1 VFAIIHYREMT
12 TMSRISSLAF
22 LIALSLAGCAVKDA
36 DAVALPPPT
45 AAAPG
50 AAPLEAKQDA
60 GPTATRTTAEQTDG
74 VPYSGTVEAHRRS
87 TLSPKISSTV
97 SKVHVREGDH
107 VKAGDPLVTFD
118 LKDVNL
124 RLRQARAALEGA
136 KIQRDAA
143 VLDRDRTKTLV
154 DANAA
159 AKAQFDAVDFRT
171 RSAEVG
177 VASAEVAVEMSEK
190 AVRDSIVRAPYDGVI
205 VRRMVNEGD
214 YATTMPPTSLIVIE
228 ETAIL
233 DLRVLA
239 PSSEMTMIHEGDPVT
254 VNFPSLGR
262 SIRATVTRIVGSID
276 ARTRNFSVIVEIPN
290 PEGALLPGLFAE
302 ARFESPAAAETKP

>member
-1 VFAIIHYREMT
+1 MI
-12 TMSRISSLAF
+12 RISSLAL
-22 LIALSLAGCAVKDA
+22 LILLIVLALAGCAVKDA

-45 AAAPG
+45 AAAASPLEAGRDAGPAATG
-50 AAPLEAKQDA
+50 AAP
-60 GPTATRTTAEQTDG
+60 GRAEG

-97 SKVHVREGDH
+97 SMVHVREGDR
-107 VKAGDPLVTFD
+107 VRTGDPLVTFD

-136 KIQRDAA
+136 KIQRDSA

-159 AKAQFDAVDFRT
+159 AKAQFDAVDFRA
-171 RSAEVG
+171 RG
-177 VASAEVAVEMSEK
+177 AEVAVEMSEK
-190 AVRDSIVRAPYDGVI
+190 AVRDAVVRAPYDGVI
-205 VRRMVNEGD
+205 VRRIVNEGD

-228 ETAIL
+228 ETGVL
-233 DLRVLA
+233 DLRILA
-239 PSSEMTMIHEGDPVT
+239 PSSEMNRIRVGDPVT
-254 VNFPSLGR
+254 VGFPSLGR
-262 SIRATVTRIVGSID
+262 TIEATVTRIVASID
-276 ARTRNFSVIVEIPN
+276 ARTRNFAVIVEIPN

-302 ARFESPAAAETKP
+302 ARFGGVAGETAP

>member
-1 VFAIIHYREMT
+1 MI
-12 TMSRISSLAF
+12 RIPLLVLLA
-22 LIALSLAGCAVKDA
+22 ALCLAGCSVKDA
-36 DAVALPPPT
+36 DAVALPTPT
-45 AAAPG
+45 ATAPG
-50 AAPLEAKQDA
+50 TVPLEAQTDA
-60 GPTATRTTAEQTDG
+60 GPAATGTAPERADG

-87 TLSPKISSTV
+87 TLSPKVSSTV
-97 SKVHVREGDH
+97 IAVHVREGDR

-143 VLDRDRTKTLV
+143 VLDRDRTKALV
-154 DANAA
+154 EANAA
-159 AKAQFDAVDFRT
+159 AKAQFDAVDFRS
-171 RSAEVG
+171 RGAEVG
-177 VASAEVAVEMSEK
+177 VASAVVAVEMSEK

-214 YATTMPPTSLIVIE
+214 YAQTMPPTSLIVIE
-228 ETAIL
+228 ETGVL

-239 PSSEMTMIHEGDPVT
+239 PSSEMNRIHEGDPVT
-254 VNFPSLGR
+254 VSFPSLGR
-262 SIRATVTRIVGSID
+262 SIEATVTRIVGSID
-276 ARTRNFSVIVEIPN
+276 ARTRNFAVIVEIPN

-302 ARFESPAAAETKP
+302 ARFERAAAGETTP

>member
-1 VFAIIHYREMT
+1 
-12 TMSRISSLAF
+12 
-22 LIALSLAGCAVKDA
+22 
-36 DAVALPPPT
+36 VAHT
-45 AAAPG
+45 
-50 AAPLEAKQDA
+50 DA
-60 GPTATRTTAEQTDG
+60 GPAATGTASQQADG

-97 SKVHVREGDH
+97 AKVHVREGDR
-107 VKAGDPLVTFD
+107 VKTGDPLVTFD

-159 AKAQFDAVDFRT
+159 AKAQFDAVEFRT
-171 RSAEVG
+171 RGAEVG

-190 AVRDSIVRAPYDGVI
+190 AVRDSVVRAPYDGVI

-228 ETAIL
+228 ETGL
-233 DLRVLA
+233 VDLRVLA
-239 PSSEMTMIHEGDPVT
+239 PSSEMNKIRVGDPVT
-254 VNFPSLGR
+254 VSFPSLGR
-262 SIRATVTRIVGSID
+262 SIEASVTRIVASID

-302 ARFESPAAAETKP
+302 ARFESPAAETKP

>member
-1 VFAIIHYREMT
+1 MT
-12 TMSRISSLAF
+12 TMSRIPTLA
-22 LIALSLAGCAVKDA
+22 LLSALCLAGCAVKDA

-45 AAAPG
+45 TTTG
-50 AAPLEAKQDA
+50 AAPLVGAADA
-60 GPTATRTTAEQTDG
+60 GPAASGTAFAPSDV

-97 SKVHVREGDH
+97 AKVHVREGDR

-159 AKAQFDAVDFRT
+159 AKAQFDAVDFRA
-171 RSAEVG
+171 RGAEVG

-239 PSSEMTMIHEGDPVT
+239 PSSEMSVIHEGDPVT
-254 VNFPSLGR
+254 VAFPSLGR
-262 SIRATVTRIVGSID
+262 SIQATVTRIVGSID

-290 PEGALLPGLFAE
+290 PEDALMPGLFAE
-302 ARFESPAAAETKP
+302 ARFESAAAAETKP

>member
-1 VFAIIHYREMT
+1 MT
-12 TMSRISSLAF
+12 TMSRISSFTL
-22 LIALSLAGCAVKDA
+22 LIALCLAGCAVKDA

-45 AAAPG
+45 ATAPG
-50 AAPLEAKQDA
+50 AAPLVASADA
-60 GPTATRTTAEQTDG
+60 GPGATGTASEQSEG

-97 SKVHVREGDH
+97 AKVHVREGDR
-107 VKAGDPLVTFD
+107 VEAGDPLVTFD
-118 LKDVNL
+118 LRDVNL
-124 RLRQARAALEGA
+124 RLKQARAALEGA
-136 KIQRDAA
+136 KIQREAA
-143 VLDRDRTKTLV
+143 EDEWKRLKTLM
-154 DANAA
+154 DSQAA
-159 AKAQFDAVDFRT
+159 SQAQFDGVEFKKRG
-171 RSAEVG
+171 AEVG
-177 VASAEVAVEMSEK
+177 VTSAEVAVEMSQK
-190 AVRDSIVRAPYDGVI
+190 AVTDSIVRAPYDGVI

-239 PSSEMTMIHEGDPVT
+239 PSSEMTVIHDGDPVT

-262 SIRATVTRIVGSID
+262 SIQATVTRIVGSID

-290 PEGALLPGLFAE
+290 PDGALLPGLFAE
-302 ARFESPAAAETKP
+302 ARFESAAAAETKP

>member
-1 VFAIIHYREMT
+1 MITIR
-12 TMSRISSLAF
+12 SLGIPSLA
-22 LIALSLAGCAVKDA
+22 LLAVLALAGCAVKDA
-36 DAVALPPPT
+36 DAVALPPPAAT
-45 AAAPG
+45 ATG
-50 AAPLEAKQDA
+50 AASPETQKDA
-60 GPTATRTTAEQTDG
+60 GPAATGTAPAEAAG

-97 SKVHVREGDH
+97 SAVHVREGDR
-107 VKAGDPLVTFD
+107 VKEGDPLVTFD
-118 LKDVNL
+118 LRDVKL

-159 AKAQFDAVDFRT
+159 AKAQFDAVEFRT
-171 RSAEVG
+171 RGAEVG
-177 VASAEVAVEMSEK
+177 VASAEIAVEMSEK
-190 AVRDSIVRAPYDGVI
+190 ALRDSVVRAPYDGVI

-214 YATTMPPTSLIVIE
+214 YAQTMPPTSLIVIE
-228 ETAIL
+228 ETGVL

-239 PSSEMTMIHEGDPVT
+239 PSSEMNKIREGDPVT
-254 VNFPSLGR
+254 VSFPSLGR
-262 SIRATVTRIVGSID
+262 SIEATVTRIVASID
-276 ARTRNFSVIVEIPN
+276 ARTRNFAVIVEIPN

-302 ARFESPAAAETKP
+302 ARFERATAAETKP